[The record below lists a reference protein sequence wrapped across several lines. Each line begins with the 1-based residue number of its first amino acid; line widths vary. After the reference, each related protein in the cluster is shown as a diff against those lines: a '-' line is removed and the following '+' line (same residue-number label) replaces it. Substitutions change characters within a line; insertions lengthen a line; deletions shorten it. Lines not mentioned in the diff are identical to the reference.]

1 MYSSGNLNFLP
12 NHNSKQKEMFFTF
25 TAIDFRSLSILE
37 WRSRKCVNFLGF
49 RYRTWV
55 LKFQW
60 RNLSLPS
67 PIFSFT
73 VLYHNSK
80 VFPLTSSS
88 LGTQT
93 ICQLTY
99 WQNFSGLPDIW
110 GPNEGILI
118 FLSIIISF
126 RISLLEVNPLIGCH
140 TSLTIN
146 GTATYGP
153 SVTKVLLKKK
163 NIEEKTE
170 IDTGFFE
177 FLWKNHDAHWASLSI
192 VFQFRSF
199 YFLASYRSSSLSKM
213 ASNLTC
219 YPLITLKT
227 WSTNLLSTNLY
238 LESWFAKFFFFSRLN
253 WWYSLPMPFLALTKA
268 STQIIPLLNSNIAQ
282 HLKQM
287 QLFSTLPDWQI
298 FCPDITWR
306 STCLPWK
313 YFSSPNS

>member
-1 MYSSGNLNFLP
+1 MPLL
-12 NHNSKQKEMFFTF
+12 TF
-25 TAIDFRSLSILE
+25 YLRMELIKSVLHIAYN
-37 WRSRKCVNFLGF
+37 VLGF
-49 RYRTWV
+49 HYRTWV

-88 LGTQT
+88 LGTQS

-163 NIEEKTE
+163 KHWRENWNRHLV
-170 IDTGFFE
+170 FL
-177 FLWKNHDAHWASLSI
+177 FLWKNHNAHWASVSI
-192 VFQFRSF
+192 IFQFLSF
-199 YFLASYRSSSLSKM
+199 YF
-213 ASNLTC
+213 
-219 YPLITLKT
+219 
-227 WSTNLLSTNLY
+227 
-238 LESWFAKFFFFSRLN
+238 
-253 WWYSLPMPFLALTKA
+253 
-268 STQIIPLLNSNIAQ
+268 
-282 HLKQM
+282 
-287 QLFSTLPDWQI
+287 FSTVSIVVTVENPKW
-298 FCPDITWR
+298 PPTW
-306 STCLPWK
+306 PAIH
-313 YFSSPNS
+313 